1 MRESKTTWLG
11 QISNAEQVLRLRQH
25 HLFIIVII
33 IFFGR
38 YAWTVAYC
46 DNCGSHL
53 GWKFTTKKKLEPK
66 KFWGLTR
73 AALRPVFKEDR
84 NFRKC
89 STCKEALDDDGSR
102 EDTVLEERST
112 VDPEIIGN
120 VQYESN
126 I

>member
-1 MRESKTTWLG
+1 M
-11 QISNAEQVLRLRQH
+11 RQH
-25 HLFIIVII
+25 QRFIVIVII
-33 IFFGR
+33 IIIFFDR

-46 DNCGSHL
+46 DNCESHL

-84 NFRKC
+84 NVRKC
-89 STCKEALDDDGSR
+89 STCKEALDDDGAG
-102 EDTVLEERST
+102 EDTILEERPL
-112 VDPEIIGN
+112 VDSEIIGN
-120 VQYESN
+120 VQLDSN